1 MDDLANHCLMNLKIE
16 IKLFENFKKYFFERI
31 DIMDNKN
38 RYTPKETLGLLLLA
52 NENAS
57 FKEMDNLILSL
68 EYILLQKKTKSE
80 ILEKVDTELLSQIE
94 NYWELKKSQ
103 VIAYGYLVFNHFR
116 ISNEELNAKNITKT
130 YIEKM
135 KLYSPD
141 NAVEFVKRNFN
152 VDLEVKDNE

>member
-1 MDDLANHCLMNLKIE
+1 
-16 IKLFENFKKYFFERI
+16 
-31 DIMDNKN
+31 MDNKN
-38 RYTPKETLGLLLLA
+38 RYTPKETLGLLIIA
-52 NENAS
+52 NDNVS

-80 ILEKVDTELLSQIE
+80 ILERVDIELLSQIE

-116 ISNEELNAKNITKT
+116 ISSEELNAKSITKT

-141 NAVEFVKRNFN
+141 NAVEFVKKNFN
-152 VDLEVKDNE
+152 VDLEVKDNEWNPYLYSSRSCKNFTF

>member
-1 MDDLANHCLMNLKIE
+1 
-16 IKLFENFKKYFFERI
+16 
-31 DIMDNKN
+31 MDNKN
-38 RYTPKETLGLLLLA
+38 RYTPKETLGLLIIA
-52 NENAS
+52 NENVS

-80 ILEKVDTELLSQIE
+80 ILEKVDIELLSQIE

-116 ISNEELNAKNITKT
+116 ISSEELNSKSITKT

-141 NAVEFVKRNFN
+141 NAVEFVKRNFS

>member
-1 MDDLANHCLMNLKIE
+1 
-16 IKLFENFKKYFFERI
+16 
-31 DIMDNKN
+31 MDNKN

-52 NENAS
+52 NENVS

-80 ILEKVDTELLSQIE
+80 ILEKVDIELLSQIE

-103 VIAYGYLVFNHFR
+103 VISYGYLVFNHFR
-116 ISNEELNAKNITKT
+116 ISNEELNAKSITKN

-152 VDLEVKDNE
+152 VNLEVKD